1 MKRLLLLLFLVYGLD
16 FALCDGLQAQQMTR
30 LELLKK
36 FYRAGVY
43 EEKQQDSLAIAELE
57 QIAQL
62 YPRMPITYLRMAK
75 VYDGMASRDGNVMAM
90 NGAIAMYRRYLS
102 LEFDT
107 KKTAEA
113 SQRLKELETKM
124 NLSHFEEDD
133 EKKSQAEDASEDVVP
148 TILASSESAGA
159 NGLIAQLEQ
168 PTPIGAVEQ
177 PTPIG
182 AVEQPTPIGAVEQPT
197 PIAAAGQPTPI
208 GAVEQP
214 TPIAAVEQPTPIASV
229 GQPAQTGGVVRPASG
244 SPVIGG
250 PAEGETGRGSCD
262 YIVDMNDPTLSHLVL
277 YDIQLPASAVVSQH
291 KPLAM
296 DARALTGH
304 WVSSLANE
312 DGREYWIFDISPF
325 GSKDCNV
332 ELHSESGIINP
343 VVKKSKTFF
352 SRMMN
357 FLKTQ
362 EVLANST
369 FEFPISI
376 ASGTIKEDNLT
387 FEIESERRYKPAAT
401 IYSFTH
407 SILEGLSSWLP
418 FGQALFKMGDNII
431 SGRQKKDV
439 ESVITNKFTFSC
451 NLIAP
456 DVLECTFRSQGK
468 RSSASGSKSL
478 RGESGSFYL
487 YRMPS
492 DYVYFNPLDEADLAS
507 SSNYETLFRQVEQDA
522 KRDFTYAYPLA
533 ILYYYGIGVKES
545 APKAFTTMSGL
556 ADKYNCPRAQAWLA
570 LQYFIE
576 AYDEN
581 NDLSKRKRRSY
592 LEASDSWLAR
602 FRKSNPKQWYA
613 IKGDMFMMAQA
624 DETAADSALYYYR
637 QGAAQQD
644 PYACFRYAQYAM
656 DGIAMPRNMTQ
667 ALDFYQ
673 IASDGGYP
681 DAILE
686 MARQARR
693 QGDDQ
698 TYLQMLGK
706 AVDRGSD
713 EALLELSKAYFEG
726 RALEHSVAKGRLMR
740 QYWYDNSHNKW
751 KDILAAYGYDTM
763 SL

>member
-1 MKRLLLLLFLVYGLD
+1 MKRLLLLLFLVSGLH
-16 FALCDGLQAQQMTR
+16 FAPGNAIQAQQMTR

-57 QIAQL
+57 EIAQL

-75 VYDGMASRDGNVMAM
+75 VYDGMASRNGNRMAL

-102 LEFDT
+102 LEFDE
-107 KKTAEA
+107 KKTVEA
-113 SQRLKELETKM
+113 SKRLKELETTM

-133 EKKSQAEDASEDVVP
+133 AKKSLAEDASEDVVP
-148 TILASSESAGA
+148 TILASSESVGT
-159 NGLIAQLEQ
+159 NRPISQLEQ
-168 PTPIGAVEQ
+168 PA
-177 PTPIG
+177 
-182 AVEQPTPIGAVEQPT
+182 
-197 PIAAAGQPTPI
+197 PIA
-208 GAVEQP
+208 AVEQP
-214 TPIAAVEQPTPIASV
+214 TPIAAVEEPTPIGAFEQPTPIAGV
-229 GQPAQTGGVVRPASG
+229 EQPVKTGGMVRPVSG
-244 SPVIGG
+244 SPVIDG
-250 PAEGETGRGSCD
+250 PAEGEPGRGSCD

-277 YDIQLPASAVVSQH
+277 YDIQLPASAVVSNN

-296 DARALTGH
+296 DARSISGH

-332 ELHSESGIINP
+332 ELHSEAGIINP

-357 FLKTQ
+357 YLKTQ

-376 ASGTIKEDNLT
+376 ASGSIKEDNLT

-431 SGRQKKDV
+431 SKRQQKDV
-439 ESVITNKFTFSC
+439 ESVITTKFTFSC
-451 NLIAP
+451 NLIAS

-478 RGESGSFYL
+478 RGESGRFYL

-507 SSNYETLFRQVEQDA
+507 SITYETLFRQVEQDA

-545 APKAFTTMSGL
+545 APKAFTTMSDL

-613 IKGDMFMMAQA
+613 IKGDMFIMAQS

-656 DGIAMPRNMTQ
+656 DGIGMPRNMTQ

-726 RALEHSVAKGRLMR
+726 RALEHSVAKGRLIR

>member
-1 MKRLLLLLFLVYGLD
+1 MKRLLLLIFLVTGLEYT
-16 FALCDGLQAQQMTR
+16 LGDGLQAQQMTR

-43 EEKQQDSLAIAELE
+43 EEQKQDSLAIAELE

-75 VYDGMASRDGNVMAM
+75 VYDSMAARDGNVMAM

-133 EKKSQAEDASEDVVP
+133 EKKSLAEDASEDIVP
-148 TILASSESAGA
+148 TILASSEAVEA
-159 NGLIAQLEQ
+159 NGLIAQLEQPAPIRAVEQPAPIGAFEQ

-177 PTPIG
+177 P
-182 AVEQPTPIGAVEQPT
+182 AK
-197 PIAAAGQPTPI
+197 
-208 GAVEQP
+208 
-214 TPIAAVEQPTPIASV
+214 
-229 GQPAQTGGVVRPASG
+229 TGGVVLPFSG

-291 KPLAM
+291 KPLAI
-296 DARALTGH
+296 DARSITGH

-332 ELHSESGIINP
+332 ELHSEAGIVNP
-343 VVKKSKTFF
+343 VIKKSKTFF
-352 SRMMN
+352 SRMLN

-376 ASGTIKEDNLT
+376 ASGSIKEDNLT

-418 FGQALFKMGDNII
+418 FGQALFKMGDNIV
-431 SGRQKKDV
+431 SKRQQKDV
-439 ESVITNKFTFSC
+439 ESVITTKFSFSC

-468 RSSASGSKSL
+468 RSSASGSRSL

-492 DYVYFNPLDEADLAS
+492 DYVYFNPLDEADLTS
-507 SSNYETLFRQVEQDA
+507 STNYETLFRQVEQDA

-545 APKAFTTMSGL
+545 APKAFTTMSDL

-602 FRKSNPKQWYA
+602 FRRSNPKQWYA
-613 IKGDMFMMAQA
+613 IKGDMFIMAQA

-656 DGIAMPRNMTQ
+656 DGIGMPRNMNQ